1 MTQPRLLFVCVE
13 NSCRSQMAE
22 AFARLLAGDRVE
34 AASGGS
40 RPSGVVNPRAVE
52 SMAELG
58 YDLGAHRSDGL
69 DDVPPGPFDA
79 VVTMGCGDACPHVP
93 ARRREDWEVPDPKDL
108 PAEEFRAVR
117 DDIRRRVAAL
127 LADLGVASR
136 AKATGPGGPAGA

>member
-1 MTQPRLLFVCVE
+1 MRPRLLFVCVE

-22 AFARLLAGDRVE
+22 AFARMLAGGGVE
-34 AASGGS
+34 ASSGGS
-40 RPSGVVNPRAVE
+40 RPSGVVNPRAIE

-58 YDLGAHRSDGL
+58 YDLGVHRSQGL

-93 ARRREDWEVPDPKDL
+93 ARRREDWAVRDPKDL

-127 LADLGVASR
+127 LSDLGVPPGAG
-136 AKATGPGGPAGA
+136 ATGPGGPAGA